1 MTRIDSPPDLVARAE
16 VVGWATRRRRP
27 WGWLALVPLA
37 TLAFVMYFVQLPYFV
52 IGPGPSQDVEPLIH
66 IDGPPVYPSEG
77 QLLLTTVTVDR
88 TNAYGLF
95 SAWLDPAAAVV
106 SEREVLAPGQTEEQE
121 LQVARSQMDTSKID
135 AAVVA
140 LSAVTDYP
148 QRHGQGLLID
158 LVAVDAPATGKL
170 FPGDVVVAMD
180 GRKVNDLDAA
190 RRLIRQA
197 GAGTP
202 IRLTVLGRPGG
213 ETQVTVAPTT
223 VRFEGEEQVVIGVR
237 FVPNFPFPLAIE
249 SSNIG
254 GPSAGLMWTLGLVD
268 LLTAGDL
275 TGGRTIAGTGEIALT
290 GEVFPIGGIE
300 EKVVAAE
307 LAGAEIFFAPEENA
321 AAAREVA
328 DEIRIVAISTYEDA
342 LAFLLPPRPA
352 ALPLDGS

>member
-1 MTRIDSPPDLVARAE
+1 MTRIDSAPDLVARAE
-16 VVGWATRRRRP
+16 VVGWAARRRRS

-37 TLAFVMYFVQLPYFV
+37 TLAFVLYFVQLPYFV

-106 SEREVLAPGQTEEQE
+106 SESEVLAPGQTEEEE

-140 LSAVTDYP
+140 LSAYANYP
-148 QRHGQGLLID
+148 RNHGPGLLIER
-158 LVAVDAPATGKL
+158 VASDAPANGKL

-180 GRKVNDLDAA
+180 GRKVNNLDVA
-190 RRLIRQA
+190 RRLIGRA
-197 GAGTP
+197 GPGTP
-202 IRLTVLGRPGG
+202 IRLTVQGRPSG
-213 ETQVTVAPTT
+213 EAQVTVAPTT
-223 VRFEGEEQVVIGVR
+223 AVIEGEERTVIGVL
-237 FVPNFPFPLAIE
+237 FVPNLPFPLAID

-254 GPSAGLMWTLGLVD
+254 GPSAGLMWTLGLID
-268 LLTAGDL
+268 LLSAGDL
-275 TGGRTIAGTGEIALT
+275 TGGRTIAGTGAIDLT
-290 GEVFPIGGIE
+290 GEVYPIGGIE

-307 LAGAEIFFAPEENA
+307 LAGAEVFFAPEENA

-328 DEIRIVAISTYEDA
+328 GEIRIVAVSTYQDA
-342 LAFLLPPRPA
+342 LAYLLPPRPA